1 MNGVIWS
8 KTQKTFVPISSV
20 PIFAM
25 LQQERLKQSRALEI
39 HNFQLRNLTLT
50 SFQDPHFLEFYD
62 NDTKVTGL
70 CGELWTLLSEKL
82 NFTLQPIRSNETGL
96 GASSKNQTIF
106 EQGLLG
112 IISRNETIA
121 IPKVETYSVRSI
133 AADFTMPLWMNS
145 HRLYIRNEISHDN
158 TWMAK
163 VFSWEI
169 WCFILVMCLLLSVCS
184 FCSQTILARIGN
196 NGRRSTISDH
206 IFYTFGMVCNQS
218 NIPHVLVRRSRILEV
233 SLGFF
238 CSILSMAFGALLF
251 IYIAKRINVMPPF
264 NNLES
269 MLTDTSYDVVILKGS
284 IGDITFKTNPNKP
297 FTLVRRAKRAV
308 VASTVEEMFK
318 LACIKGKRKYTIFQ
332 GEDEYKARGKI
343 GCKVIPVGES
353 YFKLMWVASG
363 IARNFKYKRTIDLG
377 ILRLKEVGL
386 WGPLVDRWLMEN
398 SQRHN
403 NANVEA
409 IGLEQVSLVILMMS
423 CGMITA
429 FIILIIEKIVYAYRR
444 RLS

>member
-8 KTQKTFVPISSV
+8 KMQKTFVPISSV

-25 LQQERLKQSRALEI
+25 LQQERLKQSRALET

-70 CGELWTLLSEKL
+70 CGELWILLSEKL
-82 NFTLQPIRSNETGL
+82 NFTLQPIRSNETSL
-96 GASSKNQTIF
+96 GASSKNSTVF
-106 EQGLLG
+106 EQGLLS

-121 IPKVETYSVRSI
+121 IPKVETYSVRNI
-133 AADFTMPLWMNS
+133 AVDFTIPLWMNS
-145 HRLYIRNEISHDN
+145 HRFYIQHEIIHDS

-169 WCFILVMCLLLSVCS
+169 WCFILVMCLLLSVSS
-184 FCSQTILARIGN
+184 FWSQIILARIGN
-196 NGRRSTISDH
+196 NCRRSTISDH
-206 IFYTFGMVCNQS
+206 IFYTFGMICNQS
-218 NIPHVLVRRSRILEV
+218 YIPDVLVGRSRIYEV
-233 SLGFF
+233 SLGLF

-251 IYIAKRINVMPPF
+251 LYIAKRINVIPPF

-269 MLTDTSYDVVILKGS
+269 LLTDTSYDVVILKGS
-284 IGDITFKTNPNKP
+284 IGDIAFKVSPNKP
-297 FTLVRRAKRAV
+297 YALVRTAKRVV

-318 LACIKGKRKYTIFQ
+318 LACMKGKKKYTALQ
-332 GEDEYKARGKI
+332 GEDEYKARGQI
-343 GCKVIPVGES
+343 GCEVIPVGES
-353 YFKLMWVASG
+353 YFKMWVASG
-363 IARNFKYKRTIDLG
+363 IAKNFKYKRTIDLG

-386 WGPLVDRWLMEN
+386 WDALVDRWLMEK
-398 SQRHN
+398 SERHN

-409 IGLEQVSLVILMMS
+409 IGIDQVSLVILMMC

-429 FIILIIEKIVYAYRR
+429 FIIFMIEKIVYAYQR